1 MTRIT
6 PVFAFALAA
15 MLAPALGAPAALA
28 AGGGGSSMESST
40 PAAKPVDPNFTQGKA
55 AIDKRDWGA
64 AITSFQAVVAK
75 DPKNADAFNWIGYA
89 QRNQGNYEAAFA
101 SYGKALEIDP
111 RHRGAHEY
119 VGEAY
124 LKQGNIAKA
133 EEHLKQL
140 DRICTFGCAEYTELK
155 NKVAAAKAG
164 KPS

>member
-1 MTRIT
+1 MIRMI
-6 PVFAFALAA
+6 PALALAFALI
-15 MLAPALGAPAALA
+15 APAPAVFA
-28 AGGGGSSMESST
+28 AGGGGSMEST

-55 AIDKRDWGA
+55 AIDKRDWGT
-64 AITSFQAVVAK
+64 AITAFQAVVAK

-124 LKQGNIAKA
+124 LKQGNVAKA

-155 NKVAAAKAG
+155 NKIAAAKAG